1 MIEAFSM
8 SSLFTNNLK
17 KLKKLFYILDRLIVI
32 KLPELNENFKDV
44 WVFSDHFSSAWFLTL
59 FSSTLHS
66 RLDVLVKIWDL
77 FFLYGWKAI
86 FSICIVILTRYAG
99 VLVDKSFEDVLF
111 ILGGL
116 ANSAIFDET
125 FFDEVAATRISNQLI
140 DELEKE
146 YEKIV
151 IGFSLNV
158 NA

>member
-1 MIEAFSM
+1 MNYIAGSLFLIIQDEEKACKSLSAMIEAFSM

-77 FFLYGWKAI
+77 FFLYG
-86 FSICIVILTRYAG
+86 
-99 VLVDKSFEDVLF
+99 
-111 ILGGL
+111 
-116 ANSAIFDET
+116 
-125 FFDEVAATRISNQLI
+125 
-140 DELEKE
+140 
-146 YEKIV
+146 
-151 IGFSLNV
+151 
-158 NA
+158 